1 MAPALTRLL
10 LAVLSTAGLVAC
22 ADAGYERLSG
32 ALCDDLPASLSNA
45 GAPSQDQSRMR
56 DVAEGAGTSV
66 PAPSDQPPTQPLD
79 TLDMAP
85 AVFVIDEFVTS
96 AGQTTS
102 F

>member
-1 MAPALTRLL
+1 MMAPAFTRLL
-10 LAVLSTAGLVAC
+10 LAVLATAGLVAC
-22 ADAGYERLSG
+22 ADASYERLSG
-32 ALCDDLPASLSNA
+32 ALCDDLPPSLSNA
-45 GAPSQDQSRMR
+45 GMPSTALPQTSA
-56 DVAEGAGTSV
+56 VAEQAGGSV
-66 PAPSDQPPTQPLD
+66 PVDEPLE

>member
-1 MAPALTRLL
+1 MAPAFTRLL

-32 ALCDDLPASLSNA
+32 ALCDDLPPSLRNA
-45 GAPSQDQSRMR
+45 GTPSQDQSQAR
-56 DVAEGAGTSV
+56 DVAEGPGTSV
-66 PAPSDQPPTQPLD
+66 GAPSVQPPTEPLE